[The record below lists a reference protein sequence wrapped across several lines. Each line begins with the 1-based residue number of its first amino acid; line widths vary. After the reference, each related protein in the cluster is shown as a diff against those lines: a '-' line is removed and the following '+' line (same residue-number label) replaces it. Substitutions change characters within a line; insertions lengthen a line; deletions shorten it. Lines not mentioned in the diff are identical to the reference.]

1 MRHLLSRH
9 FSAIGGFKRL
19 MRSIN
24 SLFAPHIVAM
34 SEPDSD
40 GLCWSYIFGDEN
52 KFELRKFRA
61 AEDAHSSYSATLTG
75 LWLGSPEINIKL
87 IKLDNERARSVTEEA
102 VFYHEMIER
111 HL

>member
-19 MRSIN
+19 MPWIKR
-24 SLFAPHIVAM
+24 LFAPHIVAM

-52 KFELRKFRA
+52 KFELRKFQT
-61 AEDAHSSYSATLTG
+61 AEDTYSSYRITLVG
-75 LWLGSPEINIKL
+75 LSLGSPETSSKL
-87 IKLDNERARSVTEEA
+87 IKLDVEQVRAVRGEA
-102 VFYHEMIER
+102 SYCAAIES